1 MEGSMTV
8 LISFNDIKQSL
19 SIDFFIYTLKTLRS
33 QTILSPFSE
42 LNSGYYFSDSAL

>member
-19 SIDFFIYTLKTLRS
+19 SIDFFIY
-33 QTILSPFSE
+33 IYFE
-42 LNSGYYFSDSAL
+42 NSKVSDHFQLIFGD

>member
-19 SIDFFIYTLKTLRS
+19 SIDFFHIY
-33 QTILSPFSE
+33 FE
-42 LNSGYYFSDSAL
+42 NSKVSDHFQLIFVD